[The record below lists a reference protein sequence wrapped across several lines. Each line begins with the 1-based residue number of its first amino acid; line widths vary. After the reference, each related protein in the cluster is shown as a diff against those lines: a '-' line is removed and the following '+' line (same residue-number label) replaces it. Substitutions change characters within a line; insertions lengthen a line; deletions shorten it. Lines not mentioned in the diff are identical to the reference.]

1 MRIIGSG
8 ALLALVCLSSLAGG
22 DDRPATQ
29 DAKPGKEAIVKK
41 SFEVPYK
48 FTAARHIVVRLKI
61 NGKGPFNFILDT
73 GAPALYV
80 AVPVGKK
87 AAVKADDDG
96 WATIDRIAVEGG
108 LVMKKVRA
116 RIETPF
122 QLEGMNGMGLA
133 GLEIHG
139 LIGYNVL
146 AKYRMEFDF
155 TRDKLV
161 WTELDYNPVSPF
173 QMRGKG
179 GGGGSGLEMMGSIM
193 KMLGTFMGRKAAP
206 EVMLTGFF
214 GMTLADGGDH
224 PRVQAVLDKGP
235 AGAAGLQAGDVIT
248 HVQGRGVD
256 DVADVLRLT
265 RRMPAGTSV
274 KLTVQR
280 DKQKKDITFKTAEGI

>member
-8 ALLALVCLSSLAGG
+8 AVLALACLATVARAG
-22 DDRPATQ
+22 DDRP
-29 DAKPGKEAIVKK
+29 GKETKATKEMKASK
-41 SFEVPYK
+41 SYEVPYK
-48 FTAARHIVVRLKI
+48 FTAAQHIVVRLKI

-73 GAPALYV
+73 GAPALFV

-87 AAVKADDDG
+87 AGVKADADG
-96 WATIDRIAVEGG
+96 WATIDKIAVEGG
-108 LVMKKVRA
+108 LVMNKVRA

-161 WTELDYNPVSPF
+161 WTELNYTPVSPF
-173 QMRGKG
+173 QLRGKG
-179 GGGGSGLEMMGSIM
+179 GGGAGGLEAMGQIM
-193 KMLGTFMGRKAAP
+193 KMIGGLLGRKANPDVA
-206 EVMLTGFF
+206 LRGFF
-214 GMTLADGGDH
+214 GMTLVEGNDH
-224 PRVQAVLDKGP
+224 PRVAVVLDKGP
-235 AGAAGLQAGDVIT
+235 AGAAGLKVGDLVT

-256 DVADVLRLT
+256 DVADVVRLT
-265 RRMPAGTSV
+265 HRLRAGTSV

-280 DKQKKDITFKTAEGI
+280 GKATKEITFKITEGI